1 MSAPTV
7 EIVRDE
13 GGDWTGLYIDGE
25 LIKEDHSFE
34 AGDLLDLLED
44 ECGPHSFDWK
54 GTRYVDMTS
63 RRLPAFTIDLDRCI
77 EG

>member
-13 GGDWTGLYIDGE
+13 GGDWTGLYFDGE
-25 LIKEDHSFE
+25 LVAEDHE
-34 AGDLLDLLED
+34 IALGEVLTRLED
-44 ECGPHSFDWK
+44 KGWLDGINWK
-54 GTRYVDMTS
+54 GTQFVDLTT
-63 RRLPAFTIDLDRCI
+63 RRLPAFMIDLDRCI